1 MVSAPS
7 AIVRLCVSP
16 LADAG
21 DLLCITAPTA
31 VNNGAFV
38 GLGLAEGVEV
48 GVALAVGG
56 GGSVGVGVDFGFGL
70 GAVLSPIRPFSNARI
85 FSGYFSHAAAGAMAV
100 ACVAVPPAFQET

>member
-7 AIVRLCVSP
+7 AIVRLCLSP

-21 DLLCITAPTA
+21 DLLCIMAPTA
-31 VNNGAFV
+31 VNNGTL
-38 GLGLAEGVEV
+38 LGLTEGAEV
-48 GVALAVGG
+48 GVALGV

-85 FSGYFSHAAAGAMAV
+85 FSGYFSHAAAGAIAV
-100 ACVAVPPAFQET
+100 ACIAVPPAFQET

>member
-1 MVSAPS
+1 MVSPPS
-7 AIVRLCVSP
+7 AIVRLCLSP

-21 DLLCITAPTA
+21 DLLCIMAPTS
-31 VNNGAFV
+31 VNNGALV
-38 GLGLAEGVEV
+38 GLGLTEGAEV
-48 GVALAVGG
+48 GVALGV

-85 FSGYFSHAAAGAMAV
+85 FSGYFSHAAAGAIAV